1 MKILLAYSSKTKNT
15 KKVAEAI
22 YDEIKNLADVKL
34 IDIKKQRKPL
44 GEEFDLYILGAWTD
58 KTNAN
63 KNMQKFIDDQNIHNK
78 DVAIFLTCGVPRE
91 HYHAEDSINNYI
103 QFMDEY
109 KSYISENINNYLY
122 KEQDIFSKSFEG
134 ILDAA
139 KIGDINWFID
149 SANDIS
155 LQFGKQPVI
164 KDTMDFLQKM
174 ESDETIII

>member
-1 MKILLAYSSKTKNT
+1 MIEQYFFMLSSIYFFVFLINISLKYS
-15 KKVAEAI
+15 
-22 YDEIKNLADVKL
+22 
-34 IDIKKQRKPL
+34 
-44 GEEFDLYILGAWTD
+44 
-58 KTNAN
+58 
-63 KNMQKFIDDQNIHNK
+63 
-78 DVAIFLTCGVPRE
+78 C
-91 HYHAEDSINNYI
+91 
-103 QFMDEY
+103 
-109 KSYISENINNYLY
+109 ISLDN
-122 KEQDIFSKSFEG
+122 FSKSFEG

>member
-1 MKILLAYSSKTKNT
+1 MQELGQEGANM
-15 KKVAEAI
+15 VAS
-22 YDEIKNLADVKL
+22 
-34 IDIKKQRKPL
+34 
-44 GEEFDLYILGAWTD
+44 
-58 KTNAN
+58 
-63 KNMQKFIDDQNIHNK
+63 
-78 DVAIFLTCGVPRE
+78 AIFATIGQIAIPIPVVGGLIGGMLGYSLSAASFGFLKEALENEKIARE
-91 HYHAEDSINNYI
+91 NRIKIEEACNNYI

-122 KEQDIFSKSFEG
+122 KEQDNFSKSFEG

>member
-1 MKILLAYSSKTKNT
+1 MLERIDLRL
-15 KKVAEAI
+15 KKLVI
-22 YDEIKNLADVKL
+22 I
-34 IDIKKQRKPL
+34 
-44 GEEFDLYILGAWTD
+44 
-58 KTNAN
+58 
-63 KNMQKFIDDQNIHNK
+63 
-78 DVAIFLTCGVPRE
+78 IF
-91 HYHAEDSINNYI
+91 N
-103 QFMDEY
+103 
-109 KSYISENINNYLY
+109 
-122 KEQDIFSKSFEG
+122 SKSFEG

>member
-1 MKILLAYSSKTKNT
+1 M
-15 KKVAEAI
+15 
-22 YDEIKNLADVKL
+22 
-34 IDIKKQRKPL
+34 
-44 GEEFDLYILGAWTD
+44 
-58 KTNAN
+58 
-63 KNMQKFIDDQNIHNK
+63 
-78 DVAIFLTCGVPRE
+78 
-91 HYHAEDSINNYI
+91 
-103 QFMDEY
+103 
-109 KSYISENINNYLY
+109 
-122 KEQDIFSKSFEG
+122 SKSFEG